1 MKMNSSDARRHAR
14 RHNRLEIKLS
24 DEELALIEKKAK
36 TAKLSKS
43 AYLRRMGTVGEIK
56 IFDTGLFSNVI
67 QQIRYIGNNINQ
79 IAKNANST
87 GTIGAKEIEKVIDYQ
102 KMLQEYIERFYEK
115 LNPTVI

>member
-24 DEELALIEKKAK
+24 DEELSVIERKAK

-56 IFDTGLFSNVI
+56 IFDAGLFSNFI
-67 QQIRYIGNNINQ
+67 QQIRCIGNK

-87 GTIGAKEIEKVIDYQ
+87 GTIDAKEIEKVIDYQ
-102 KMLQEYIERFYEK
+102 KTLQEYIERFYEK